1 MIDDQLIETPRGTV
15 CCVSDRVTVQQAKRY
30 AEIMRDMEQTGDSA
44 RAAVRAMT
52 RLLADVYGGLRVQ
65 EAARAPV
72 VQVVTAAKALHFVMQ
87 EIVFPAFSIL
97 SDEPPI
103 EQEASVFDDYD
114 AEEGYTDNSPA
125 NFWATCLESLEV
137 ITQASIKIMRQ
148 SYTETMKEELV
159 PLIEHLKWEI
169 DHQPEKKG
177 G

>member
-1 MIDDQLIETPRGTV
+1 M
-15 CCVSDRVTVQQAKRY
+15 
-30 AEIMRDMEQTGDSA
+30 
-44 RAAVRAMT
+44 
-52 RLLADVYGGLRVQ
+52 
-65 EAARAPV
+65 
-72 VQVVTAAKALHFVMQ
+72 QVFFSPS
-87 EIVFPAFSIL
+87 FPFL
-97 SDEPPI
+97 WGEPPI

-114 AEEGYTDNSPA
+114 VEEGYTDNSPA